1 MGQNVSLK
9 RPKISLTWVLREQQA
24 QQETRNSIKS
34 FNWNVKSNE
43 KVLFKKT
50 SKSNEKLFS
59 EKYVSDNNLN
69 DFRNTKKP
77 NEEKKKDESR
87 KSEKIKRFHETCCKQ
102 RNSPDSNYDRLTDCA
117 KVKSLSQ
124 VNLTGKESSIYVTSA
139 QSDSGVNRRYKRYR
153 RKRSPKFGYNINNV
167 NEFLSKCSL
176 SNPANIPVVLS
187 NASILYQT
195 RTGRQVETPLPLGM
209 VVNSIFKNQNWLYVQ
224 TPHAE
229 EGYVNFH
236 ACLPLGIIQR
246 PHSMT
251 TNCWETNT
259 DVFPNPLSGNLT
271 DSEKEVQLHRSG
283 ARSEGRQT
291 PKLKRRNPSRT
302 CSEKYLDSLYLLA
315 SQPKIIDH
323 AYAELKPT
331 AQVSR
336 CNQEKLNV
344 NMSSKRKILLAIT
357 ADFTSDLT
365 IVKKGDVVRLLACK
379 EYEDK
384 IWYFI
389 KNKDGS
395 ECYIPS
401 SVATEFL

>member
-1 MGQNVSLK
+1 MPVIDDEQDYIEIDELTSNLSLHNEIGLPNAKESTSINHSLKTMGQNVSLK

-24 QQETRNSIKS
+24 QQDTRNSIKS
-34 FNWNVKSNE
+34 FNWNVKPNE

-117 KVKSLSQ
+117 KIKSLSQ

-195 RTGRQVETPLPLGM
+195 RTGRQVETSLPLGM
-209 VVNSIFKNQNWLYVQ
+209 IVNSIFKNQNWLYGKCV
-224 TPHAE
+224 
-229 EGYVNFH
+229 
-236 ACLPLGIIQR
+236 CCMPLI
-246 PHSMT
+246 
-251 TNCWETNT
+251 
-259 DVFPNPLSGNLT
+259 
-271 DSEKEVQLHRSG
+271 
-283 ARSEGRQT
+283 
-291 PKLKRRNPSRT
+291 
-302 CSEKYLDSLYLLA
+302 KYF
-315 SQPKIIDH
+315 
-323 AYAELKPT
+323 
-331 AQVSR
+331 
-336 CNQEKLNV
+336 N
-344 NMSSKRKILLAIT
+344 
-357 ADFTSDLT
+357 
-365 IVKKGDVVRLLACK
+365 
-379 EYEDK
+379 
-384 IWYFI
+384 
-389 KNKDGS
+389 
-395 ECYIPS
+395 
-401 SVATEFL
+401 